1 MKKIILLG
9 SKPTFDLTTRILE
22 KNFKRK
28 ISLSCVV
35 TNKKRFEKNFSNC
48 KSKPYFISDSKRNE
62 KKIITFIKK
71 NKLDFLFSIQHKWIL
86 SENFLK
92 NFDQA
97 LNLHNAK
104 LPDYKGFFSINHAI
118 ANGEKSYTSTI
129 HWINKN
135 VDEGGLAYKKTIK
148 IKKSETAI
156 SLYNKT
162 LKSCEYIITNLFHGI
177 VKNNIPSKNIKG
189 KGKFYS
195 KTSLE
200 SLKKINLNNK
210 NHQIERLV
218 RACFF
223 PPNEP
228 AFFINRGKKF
238 YIIPKEQLKKIKTV

>member
-9 SKPTFDLTTRILE
+9 SKPTFDLTLNTLE
-22 KNFKRK
+22 KKFKEK
-28 ISLSCVV
+28 VFLSCVV
-35 TNKKRFEKNFSNC
+35 TSKEKFETNFSNH
-48 KSKPYFISDSKRNE
+48 KLKPHFISDSKRNE
-62 KKIITFIKK
+62 NKIISFINN

-86 SENFLK
+86 SK
-92 NFDQA
+92 NLLSIFDRS

-129 HWINKN
+129 HWISKN
-135 VDEGGLAYKKTIK
+135 VDEGKLAYKKTIK
-148 IKKSETAI
+148 IENNETAI

-162 LKSCEYIITNLFHGI
+162 LKSCEIIITNLFNGM

-195 KTSLE
+195 KCSLK
-200 SLKKINLNNK
+200 SLKKINLTTKSKKIDNV
-210 NHQIERLV
+210 V

-223 PPNEP
+223 PPYEP
-228 AFFINRGKKF
+228 AFLIKGKKKF
-238 YIIPKEQLKKIKTV
+238 YIIPKEQFNTF